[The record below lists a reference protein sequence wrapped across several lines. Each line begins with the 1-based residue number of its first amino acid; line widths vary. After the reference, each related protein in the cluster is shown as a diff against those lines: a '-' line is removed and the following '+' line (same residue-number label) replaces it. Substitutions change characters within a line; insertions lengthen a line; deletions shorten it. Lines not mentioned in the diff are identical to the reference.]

1 MIVFNNIRIS
11 QDDKYITIDAEIENN
26 KYYENMYIDSVIID
40 NQDTFSPNGPSNN
53 PVYIYKA
60 YPLNS
65 DIYTEDDLANKV
77 TDEDNIPVQDENN
90 NYSRKVHLE
99 LTKVDLNL
107 ATLEKNIFFIYIIA
121 GGVPSPDTPCGYDNN
136 IAVKV
141 LVNTYPIYRNI
152 MNYIKELGNACS
164 VPYNLIDKSLQLKML
179 DISIQTG
186 NNIEAINIWKKYFM
200 DNITNEPINCNCNG

>member
-1 MIVFNNIRIS
+1 
-11 QDDKYITIDAEIENN
+11 
-26 KYYENMYIDSVIID
+26 MYIDSVIID

-53 PVYIYKA
+53 PIYTYKA
-60 YPLNS
+60 QPLNS

-90 NYSRKVHLE
+90 TYYSRNVHLE
-99 LTKVDLNL
+99 LTKADLNL
-107 ATLEKNIFFIYIIA
+107 ATLEKNIFFIYVIA
-121 GGVPSPDTPCGYDNN
+121 GGVPASDTPCGYDNN

-152 MNYIKELGNACS
+152 MNYIKELGNTCS

>member
-1 MIVFNNIRIS
+1 MIVFNNVRIS

-53 PVYIYKA
+53 PIYTYKA
-60 YPLNS
+60 QPLNS
-65 DIYTEDDLANKV
+65 DI
-77 TDEDNIPVQDENN
+77 
-90 NYSRKVHLE
+90 YSRKVHLE

-107 ATLEKNIFFIYIIA
+107 ATLEKNIFFIYIVA
-121 GGVPSPDTPCGYDNN
+121 GGVPAPDTPCGYDNN
-136 IAVKV
+136 TAVKV
-141 LVNTYPIYRNI
+141 LVNTYPVYRNI
-152 MNYIKELGNACS
+152 MNYIKELGNTCS

-186 NNIEAINIWKKYFM
+186 NNVETINIWKKYFI
-200 DNITNEPINCNCNG
+200 DNITNEPINCNCNGRI